1 MPATN
6 SGKVRIIGGQ
16 WKRTNIPVLNADGL
30 RPTGDRQRETL
41 FNWLSFLLGDFEGRS
56 ALDMFGGSGALS
68 FEFLSRG
75 GSRDVL
81 CEMNR
86 RAAQFIKQTAEKLDA
101 EGLTIIVGNSLTDPR
116 VSELSPY
123 DLAFIDPPF
132 AADLQLKALKR
143 CVPMLASDGLIYV
156 ESPQEIS
163 DEILTSLSL
172 TAARR
177 LNAGASRMLLAQKTE
192 NPS

>member
-56 ALDMFGGSGALS
+56 ALDMFGGSGAL
-68 FEFLSRG
+68 
-75 GSRDVL
+75 L

-143 CVPMLASDGLIYV
+143 CVQMLASDGLIYV

-163 DEILTSLSL
+163 DEILTYLSL

-177 LNAGASRMLLAQKTE
+177 LKAGASRMLLAQKTE

>member
-56 ALDMFGGSGALS
+56 AL
-68 FEFLSRG
+68 
-75 GSRDVL
+75 
-81 CEMNR
+81 EMNR

-177 LNAGASRMLLAQKTE
+177 LKAGASRMLLAQKTE

>member
-41 FNWLSFLLGDFEGRS
+41 FNWLSFLLG
-56 ALDMFGGSGALS
+56 GSGALS

-75 GSRDVL
+75 GSRAVL

-177 LNAGASRMLLAQKTE
+177 LKAGASRMLLAQKTE

>member
-75 GSRDVL
+75 G
-81 CEMNR
+81 R

-177 LNAGASRMLLAQKTE
+177 LKAGASRMLLAQKTE

>member
-1 MPATN
+1 
-6 SGKVRIIGGQ
+6 
-16 WKRTNIPVLNADGL
+16 
-30 RPTGDRQRETL
+30 
-41 FNWLSFLLGDFEGRS
+41 
-56 ALDMFGGSGALS
+56 
-68 FEFLSRG
+68 
-75 GSRDVL
+75 
-81 CEMNR
+81 MNR
-86 RAAQFIKQTAEKLDA
+86 RAAQFLKQTAEKLDA

-177 LNAGASRMLLAQKTE
+177 LKAGASRMLLAQKTE